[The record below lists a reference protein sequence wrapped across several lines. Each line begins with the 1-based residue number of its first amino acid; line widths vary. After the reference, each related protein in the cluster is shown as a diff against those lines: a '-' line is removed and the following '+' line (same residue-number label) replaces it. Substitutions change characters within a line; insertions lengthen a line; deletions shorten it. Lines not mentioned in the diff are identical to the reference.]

1 MNLRSII
8 LGLKQTYLSN
18 KKTPLGRWKIHNDRE
33 TKLKIKYAT
42 EDNCGISYLK
52 SKNIT
57 LQNIEL
63 NDNEYMYMMGYESV
77 HK

>member
-1 MNLRSII
+1 MYYKYILIVGFSITFFNI
-8 LGLKQTYLSN
+8 YYIN
-18 KKTPLGRWKIHNDRE
+18 IKKE
-33 TKLKIKYAT
+33 KLIYFS
-42 EDNCGISYLK
+42 CRGISYLK

-63 NDNEYMYMMGYESV
+63 NDNEYMYMMGFESV